1 MRPPENFKV
10 RHGTAAIT
18 VFPWKHSS
26 GEIHWRWKDQAG
38 KTHTR
43 KDRKKARDDAFDY
56 AKKLHAGTSSLDDL
70 PDPTKQ
76 AIQRMIRAGFTPKLA
91 DEFIAWKSNAYPQ
104 KPVADAVASF
114 LALKEANRGR
124 SIQNLRTLRKHL
136 SPLAAAFPGKF
147 LSDITTGDLEQ
158 HLQSNPANGNRTRR
172 NIRASI
178 VTFWRWCAKS
188 GFVASADPA
197 VAIERP
203 IVTRSIPETWSPAEL
218 RTMLDAVR
226 PEYLPWLAAAAFGGF
241 RLDEISP
248 LPGGEKSPLDWSDFQ
263 WDRDIVIVRPE
274 TDKNGHRRVVPILPA
289 LRAHLF
295 SLKATTGPVLAA
307 PPPQKLGRGKGA
319 IAETRR
325 LGALVGEGGWR
336 KNALRHSWISY
347 RAAVVGLAQTAM
359 EAGNSESQARRAYN
373 DAKSKEEAAEWFSL
387 RPLENPGEPAA

>member
-1 MRPPENFKV
+1 MAKSEKFQV
-10 RHGTAAIT
+10 RHGTATIT

-26 GEIHWRWKDQAG
+26 GVIHWRYRDQNG
-38 KTHTR
+38 KCHTR
-43 KDRKKARDDAFDY
+43 KDKKKARDEAFAL
-56 AKKLHAGTSSLDDL
+56 AKRIHAGTESLDAL
-70 PDPTKQ
+70 PDATRQ
-76 AIQRMIRAGFTPKLA
+76 AIHRMIRAGFTPALA
-91 DEFIAWKSNAYPQ
+91 DEFLAWKSRAYPE
-104 KPVADAVASF
+104 KPVDEAIQTF

-136 SPLAAAFPGKF
+136 TPLATTFAHKN
-147 LSDITTGDLEQ
+147 LSDVTTGDLEQ
-158 HLQSNPANGNRTRR
+158 YLQANPANGNRTRR

-188 GFVASADPA
+188 GFVASADAA

-203 IVTRSIPETWSPAEL
+203 LVTRSIPETWSPAEL
-218 RTMLDAVR
+218 RTMLNAVR
-226 PEYLPWLAAAAFGGF
+226 PEYLPWLVAAAFGGF

-248 LPGGEKSPLDWSDFQ
+248 LAGGSKSPLDWSDFQ
-263 WDRDIVIVRPE
+263 WARDIVIVRPE

-289 LRAHLF
+289 LRAYLF
-295 SLKATTGPVLAA
+295 PLRVDKGPILAS

-325 LGALVGEGGWR
+325 LGALVGGWR

-347 RAAVVGLAQTAM
+347 RAAVVGLAQAAM

-373 DAKSKEEAAEWFSL
+373 DAKSPKEAEEWFSL
-387 RPLENPGEPAA
+387 RPKRTSGNCRRK